1 MEGLSII
8 IPVFNKIEM
17 TRTCV
22 ESIRSQNGKAG
33 YEIII
38 VDNGSTDGTQGVF
51 SGENHNQDSPSKIK
65 YIRNDQ
71 NLGVSKA
78 LNLGADAAGYDALCF
93 MHNDVFVLR
102 ENWAA
107 EIAGFLSKTADAGV
121 VGLYG
126 AKTLRKDGTFRGK
139 TIVHAE
145 KNGPAMDRPV
155 EKVAVVD
162 GLLLAMKKTVFQK
175 CLGFSEGFTVH
186 YYDKDISLRAFKN
199 RFVNYVLN
207 IPFEHV
213 CAATRT
219 QIPGED
225 TIRDEAQKIFSE
237 VWGRYLPVDV
247 SSWKDRVSYMVKRRK
262 DS

>member
-8 IPVFNKIEM
+8 IPVFNKIE
-17 TRTCV
+17 TTLKCID
-22 ESIRSQNGKAG
+22 SITSQNTNVA

-38 VDNGSTDGTQGVF
+38 VDNGSTDGTQETF
-51 SGENHNQDSPSKIK
+51 SVETGLKPVPT
-65 YIRNDQ
+65 YIRNQ
-71 NLGVSKA
+71 ENLGVSKA
-78 LNLGADAAGYDALCF
+78 LNIGAEAAGYDALCF
-93 MHNDVFVLR
+93 MHNDVFVFSG
-102 ENWAA
+102 NWAA
-107 EIAGFLSKTADAGV
+107 EITGFLSKTANAGV

-145 KNGPAMDRPV
+145 KDRPSISSAV

-175 CLGFSEGFTVH
+175 CRGFCEGFTVH
-186 YYDKDISLRAFKN
+186 YYDKDISLRAYKN
-199 RFVNYVLN
+199 GFSNYVLN

-213 CAATRT
+213 CSSTRT
-219 QIPGED
+219 QIPEED
-225 TIRDEAQKIFSE
+225 AIRDEAQQIFCEAWSL
-237 VWGRYLPVDV
+237 YLPVDV
-247 SSWKDRVSYMVKRRK
+247 SSWKDRISYTVKRRK

>member
-8 IPVFNKIEM
+8 IPVFNKIG
-17 TRTCV
+17 TTLKCID
-22 ESIRSQNGKAG
+22 SIRDHNRNAV

-38 VDNGSTDGTQGVF
+38 VDNGSTDETQGVF
-51 SGENHNQDSPSKIK
+51 LKKDQNQENPSKMT

-78 LNLGADAAGYDALCF
+78 LNIGADAAGYDALCF

-102 ENWAA
+102 ENWTV
-107 EIAGFLSKTADAGV
+107 EIAGFISKTPDAGV

-145 KNGPAMDRPV
+145 NSGPAMNRPV

-162 GLLLAMKKTVFQK
+162 GLLMAMHKKVFQK
-175 CLGFSEGFTVH
+175 SGGYCDGFSVH
-186 YYDKDISLRAFKN
+186 YYDKDISLRAYKN
-199 RFVNYVLN
+199 GFVNYVLN

-213 CAATRT
+213 CAATRA
-219 QIPGED
+219 QIPDED
-225 TIRDEAQKIFSE
+225 SIRDEAQEIFRE
-237 VWGRYLPVDV
+237 VWSVYLPLDV
-247 SSWKDRVSYMVKRRK
+247 SSWKDRISYTVKRRK